1 MFNNSPLRYPGGKS
15 RISKFVAKLI
25 EENNIIKGN
34 YVEPFAGGAG
44 VALNLL
50 FSGVVDNIFI
60 NDKDKSIY
68 AFWYSILND
77 TDKFIDKIISL
88 NVTIE
93 EWLKQREI
101 QKNENTDM
109 FHLGFSTFFLNRTNR
124 SGIIKGGVIG
134 GIEQAGNW
142 KLDVR
147 FNKEALIKKIQR
159 IAAYKEHIHIYNM
172 DAIDFL
178 NDEVIKLDIHNTLIY
193 LDPPY
198 YAKAKQLYMNFFEHK
213 DHVKLYDVVNKLQY
227 LWLVS
232 YDNQKEIKEI
242 YKNKPELTIE
252 YDLRYTA
259 GVKGSGREI
268 MFASE
273 NLIFTKRNP
282 ITLEI
287 VA

>member
-1 MFNNSPLRYPGGKS
+1 MNNSPLRYPGGKS

-25 EENNIIKGN
+25 EENNIIKGH

-178 NDEVIKLDIHNTLIY
+178 NDEVIKLDIDNTLIY